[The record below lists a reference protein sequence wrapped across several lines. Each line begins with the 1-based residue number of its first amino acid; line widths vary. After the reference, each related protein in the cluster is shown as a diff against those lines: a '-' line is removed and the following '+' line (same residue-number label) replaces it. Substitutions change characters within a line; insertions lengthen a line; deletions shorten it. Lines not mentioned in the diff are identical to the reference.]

1 MSNRNN
7 KTEVKSQPKKASK
20 KPANAPVSP
29 QKAQKGKN
37 FKSTK
42 TAPQRQQRANTPISQ
57 TATKKASASSSPNK
71 TANNSKKRKEEIRK
85 IEPSYDQLIPIIR
98 MVDEGQTGFMLKNG
112 KYMNVYQIIGQDY
125 EGMMENAVRLQAA
138 QTERFFITL
147 EGNTPKIVNLSLP
160 LDTRRNQA
168 YRERMK
174 AKNQNPE
181 YRRINEEAI
190 RELQELGNRQCKQS
204 YLEIYA
210 ESYEKLQDYNRKV
223 ISTLCAEGLAKIITP
238 REKVRYLQKKNNPH
252 NYGYR

>member
-1 MSNRNN
+1 
-7 KTEVKSQPKKASK
+7 
-20 KPANAPVSP
+20 
-29 QKAQKGKN
+29 
-37 FKSTK
+37 
-42 TAPQRQQRANTPISQ
+42 
-57 TATKKASASSSPNK
+57 
-71 TANNSKKRKEEIRK
+71 
-85 IEPSYDQLIPIIR
+85 
-98 MVDEGQTGFMLKNG
+98 
-112 KYMNVYQIIGQDY
+112 
-125 EGMMENAVRLQAA
+125 
-138 QTERFFITL
+138 
-147 EGNTPKIVNLSLP
+147 
-160 LDTRRNQA
+160 
-168 YRERMK
+168 MK

>member
-42 TAPQRQQRANTPISQ
+42 TAPQRQQRANKPISQ

-112 KYMNVYQIIGQDY
+112 KYMKLLTAKVTLYGADAAKSNRVVTTAKEPAPAKSRYAEHSLLANGKWVKIRVKEFHGNNGQLESAINKWFEENEDKYDFVDY
-125 EGMMENAVRLQAA
+125 KMATCQ
-138 QTERFFITL
+138 
-147 EGNTPKIVNLSLP
+147 
-160 LDTRRNQA
+160 
-168 YRERMK
+168 YRESQTK
-174 AKNQNPE
+174 TTVLIFYKPAVSHQ
-181 YRRINEEAI
+181 
-190 RELQELGNRQCKQS
+190 
-204 YLEIYA
+204 
-210 ESYEKLQDYNRKV
+210 
-223 ISTLCAEGLAKIITP
+223 
-238 REKVRYLQKKNNPH
+238 
-252 NYGYR
+252 